1 MFEALKKIMAAAE
14 ELGPAHDM
22 TVVDWSGCNGKMVII
37 EGITGDG
44 LDYSMEVHLK
54 QAGKEQEVSE
64 K

>member
-1 MFEALKKIMAAAE
+1 MFEALKKIIAAAE

-22 TVVDWSGCNGKMVII
+22 TVIDWSGTNGKMVII
-37 EGITGDG
+37 EGETTDG

-54 QAGKEQEVSE
+54 RPDREEEADE

>member
-1 MFEALKKIMAAAE
+1 MFEALKKIIAAAE

-22 TVVDWSGCNGKMVII
+22 TVIDWSGTRGKMVFV
-37 EGITGDG
+37 EGITSDG

-54 QAGKEQEVSE
+54 QHDREEEAEE

>member
-1 MFEALKKIMAAAE
+1 MFEALKKIIAAAE

-22 TVVDWSGCNGKMVII
+22 TIVDWSGTKGKLFII
-37 EGITGDG
+37 EGVTGDG

-54 QAGKEQEVSE
+54 QPDQEQEANE